1 MSKIKSLIEIA
12 VLALT
17 FIIASWCI
25 IDGFIHPESF
35 MRQLVFYFVI
45 SAIVVTIA
53 IIDHFTK
60 G

>member
-1 MSKIKSLIEIA
+1 MSKIKSLIEIT

-17 FIIASWCI
+17 FIIACWCT
-25 IDGFIHPESF
+25 IDGFIHPEAF

-45 SAIVVTIA
+45 SAIVITIA